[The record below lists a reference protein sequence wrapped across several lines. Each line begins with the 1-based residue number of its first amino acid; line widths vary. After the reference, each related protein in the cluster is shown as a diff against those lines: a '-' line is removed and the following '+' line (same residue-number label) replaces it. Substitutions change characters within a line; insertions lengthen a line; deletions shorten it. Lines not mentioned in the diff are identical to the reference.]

1 MKLIYL
7 SKADTVEQSI
17 FEEILKRLPELK
29 ENISGTTV
37 ELLITNNDEI
47 QTLNAKYR
55 QKDYPTDVLSFP
67 FSDGDSIGQ
76 IVISVDKAK
85 EQAKE
90 LGQSQEEELQFLF
103 AHGLLHLLGYD
114 HEDPEDEK
122 IMLAKAY
129 KLLNRK
135 NNG

>member
-7 SKADTVEQSI
+7 SKADTIEQSI

>member
-1 MKLIYL
+1 LKLIYL

>member
-1 MKLIYL
+1 LKLIYL
-7 SKADTVEQSI
+7 SKADTIEQSI